1 MPISLY
7 NRKEKGGIKNEKIY
21 SICFICCFGGYGE
34 IGRASCRERVSS
46 AVFTL
51 GNNNKYRIYNNDS
64 DNIKILKNSS
74 SNNGENLKID
84 KEDALK
90 LAQIY
95 YKKLYNKDYATN
107 EFGIVY
113 NDVWKCWNV
122 YLEKNYNDF
131 VNNNKD
137 TNYDGKYGVFI
148 SDENG
153 GLLAD
158 FGDDY
163 K

>member
-1 MPISLY
+1 MKKYIAYALFAVL
-7 NRKEKGGIKNEKIY
+7 GVM
-21 SICFICCFGGYGE
+21 
-34 IGRASCRERVSS
+34 VSS

-107 EFGIVY
+107 EFVIVY
-113 NDVWKCWNV
+113 NDAWKCWNV

>member
-1 MPISLY
+1 MKKYISYALFAVL
-7 NRKEKGGIKNEKIY
+7 GVM
-21 SICFICCFGGYGE
+21 
-34 IGRASCRERVSS
+34 VSS

-74 SNNGENLKID
+74 ANNGENLKID

-95 YKKLYNKDYATN
+95 YKKLYNKDYTTN

-113 NDVWKCWNV
+113 NELGKCWNV

-137 TNYDGKYGVFI
+137 ANYDGKYGVFI

>member
-1 MPISLY
+1 MKKYIAYALFAVL
-7 NRKEKGGIKNEKIY
+7 GVM
-21 SICFICCFGGYGE
+21 
-34 IGRASCRERVSS
+34 VSS

-95 YKKLYNKDYATN
+95 DKKLYNKDYATN

>member
-21 SICFICCFGGYGE
+21 IICFICCFGGYGVF
-34 IGRASCRERVSS
+34 CR
-46 AVFTL
+46 FHT

-74 SNNGENLKID
+74 ANNGENLKID

-113 NDVWKCWNV
+113 NDAWKCWNV

-137 TNYDGKYGVFI
+137 ANYDGKYGVF
-148 SDENG
+148 
-153 GLLAD
+153 
-158 FGDDY
+158 Y

>member
-1 MPISLY
+1 MNLALY
-7 NRKEKGGIKNEKIY
+7 
-21 SICFICCFGGYGE
+21 
-34 IGRASCRERVSS
+34 
-46 AVFTL
+46 TTML
-51 GNNNKYRIYNNDS
+51 GNVGMR
-64 DNIKILKNSS
+64 
-74 SNNGENLKID
+74 
-84 KEDALK
+84 
-90 LAQIY
+90 
-95 YKKLYNKDYATN
+95 
-107 EFGIVY
+107 
-113 NDVWKCWNV
+113 

-163 K
+163 KWGICIKNIFCYYRDYIYFYSFIQSNSISI

>member
-1 MPISLY
+1 MGLQS
-7 NRKEKGGIKNEKIY
+7 
-21 SICFICCFGGYGE
+21 
-34 IGRASCRERVSS
+34 
-46 AVFTL
+46 
-51 GNNNKYRIYNNDS
+51 
-64 DNIKILKNSS
+64 
-74 SNNGENLKID
+74 
-84 KEDALK
+84 
-90 LAQIY
+90 AQIY

-113 NDVWKCWNV
+113 NDAWKCWNV

-137 TNYDGKYGVFI
+137 ANYDGKYGVFI